1 MTLSWVGSRIDRITS
16 ATKRGSLGTHLS
28 NDHLIFLCLI
38 TEHIRSCNRTR
49 VQIWQLHSVIKFCM
63 SQISK
68 MFHPLPTTQMTRYLI
83 RIQLC
88 GMDENASTYSQLI
101 YLYFIYF
108 IITLLQLL
116 KKAINI
122 MLQLIFPKMTT
133 FLNQNSRTL
142 IRISVQASY
151 IIQSQRKI
159 SMLLFNMNISVLQM
173 IEELAINHLTKY
185 IIRFYDFLRPSFRS
199 WSRLIA

>member
-68 MFHPLPTTQMTRYLI
+68 MFHPLPTTRMTLYLI
-83 RIQLC
+83 RIELC
-88 GMDENASTYSQLI
+88 GLDKNASTYSQLM
-101 YLYFIYF
+101 YPCFIYF
-108 IITLLQLL
+108 KCIQLL
-116 KKAINI
+116 KTAVNI

-133 FLNQNSRTL
+133 FFKRE
-142 IRISVQASY
+142 
-151 IIQSQRKI
+151 
-159 SMLLFNMNISVLQM
+159 F
-173 IEELAINHLTKY
+173 
-185 IIRFYDFLRPSFRS
+185 
-199 WSRLIA
+199 